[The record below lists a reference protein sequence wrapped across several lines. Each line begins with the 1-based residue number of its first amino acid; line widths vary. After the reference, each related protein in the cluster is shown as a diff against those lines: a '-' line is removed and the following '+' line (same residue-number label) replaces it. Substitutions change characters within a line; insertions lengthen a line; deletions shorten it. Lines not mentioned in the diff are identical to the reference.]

1 MTNAADGIYFGMAE
15 ETYHALPRL
24 SASGFKNLRIS
35 PATFW
40 AESWLNPAPKELTDE
55 QQRRLALA
63 KLLGSAYHCARL
75 EPDQLTERYCR
86 MLDKADFADVPGFLA
101 GGTAYGDALGAL
113 GQTKKK
119 AGESVQQQASR
130 LEQVVKDLAAAG
142 ELPEG
147 FTPGPIWDVE
157 LAIWEDSRGTR
168 TPIPAINWDEILTD
182 MERLQLVPE
191 IHELLSGGF
200 AEVTILWTDKNG
212 LPMKTRL
219 DYLTAGGWVDFKTFS
234 NGVGKN
240 VRNVISEAFMY
251 NRHHIQ
257 AAVQREAVELLRTS
271 QLPVHGEP
279 DEAAKDMLAL
289 IQLAPGELDCHY
301 VYQEKSGVPNLW
313 ARKLRFFDVPD
324 AATYHHAGASEEGK
338 AAVEAGRRTDTV
350 WFRKAKMEIRVA
362 KRDFVEYSAVYPA
375 GHPWLPFDPVSEFSD
390 ADFRSFWL
398 EEDVN

>member
-1 MTNAADGIYFGMAE
+1 MTHADGVYFHMSE
-15 ETYHALPRL
+15 ETYHSLARL
-24 SASGFKNLRIS
+24 SASQIKNLRIS

-40 AESWLNPAPKELTDE
+40 AGSWLNPAPVELTDE
-55 QQRRLALA
+55 QRRRKELA

-86 MLDKADFADVPGFLA
+86 MLDKADFASAEGFVA
-101 GGTAYGDALGAL
+101 GGTAYGDALAAL

-119 AGESVQQQASR
+119 AGESVAEQAQR
-130 LEQVVKDLAAAG
+130 LIAAG
-142 ELPEG
+142 HEG
-147 FTPGPIWDVE
+147 PVWDAE
-157 LAIWEDSRGTR
+157 LAIWEDSRGNR
-168 TPIPAINWDEILTD
+168 VPIPAIHWDEILTD

-200 AEVTILWTDKNG
+200 PEVSILWTDKHG

-234 NGVGKN
+234 NSVGKN

-257 AAVQREAVELLRTS
+257 AAIQREAVELLRRS
-271 QLPVHGEP
+271 ELPVHGDP
-279 DEAAKDMLAL
+279 GAAAAEMLYL
-289 IQLAPGELDCHY
+289 ITSSPAELDCHY

-338 AAVEAGRRTDTV
+338 AAVEAGRRTETV
-350 WFRKAKMEIRVA
+350 WFRKAQMEISAA
-362 KRDFVEYSAVYPA
+362 KRDFSEYSAIYPA

-398 EEDVN
+398 EEEIN